1 MNSSKALVITTTK
14 SRHEFGPKCLSLISN
29 RCKMAHAIEHLC
41 AELRNVEVKVEA
53 LPRLC
58 PRSVVTCAC

>member
-14 SRHEFGPKCLSLISN
+14 SRLEFGPKWLSLISN

-41 AELRNVEVKVEA
+41 AELRNVEVEIGFA
-53 LPRLC
+53 GQMCRRHL
-58 PRSVVTCAC
+58 